1 VINVSEQIIKKYCGS
16 VEERIA
22 ACRDKKVAQYLKRS
36 IFSEIK
42 EKCKSKPILDFVKL
56 YVENLIQ
63 ERFRPKKL
71 NN

>member
-1 VINVSEQIIKKYCGS
+1 VINVSEQIIKRYCSS
-16 VEERIA
+16 VEDRVA
-22 ACRDKKVAQYLKRS
+22 ACRDKKVAQYLKQS

-63 ERFRPKKL
+63 DRFRTNK
-71 NN
+71 N